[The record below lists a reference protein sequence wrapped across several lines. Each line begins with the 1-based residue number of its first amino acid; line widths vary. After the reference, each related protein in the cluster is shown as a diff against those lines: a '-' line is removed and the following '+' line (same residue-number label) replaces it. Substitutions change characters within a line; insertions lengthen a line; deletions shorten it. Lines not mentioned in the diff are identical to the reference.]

1 MDRIVSAEI
10 RGGYGKFMG
19 RIPRVWYGNAYSRSG
34 GLSDYVKVYGHDS
47 TLPSFRCG
55 GTVGPMPAGDPSFF
69 WMGASSNYCIPS
81 SPYFNDAQVTDPD
94 FEAPQSWRGNLAL
107 DLVTAGGYKL
117 TLEYNHDSVDQAVF
131 YKELGLNRE
140 SVMADGRGVYSH
152 GPGDF
157 MLTNTGEGGAKA
169 TSFSVQKSFDNGL
182 SMFGSWASVSAEDVY
197 PLTSAQAESA
207 YGYTQRWDGENVPA
221 ARSSF
226 MADSK
231 LVVGLEYRTM
241 LFGDNETRVS
251 AIYINKSGEPYSVTF
266 DNSSYSPIG
275 GTGYSAFR
283 DDYSLA
289 YIPTGADDAKVV
301 FTSASVATDVMNHIN
316 GGPLAKYKGTY
327 APRNAFDNPGYDRLD
342 VRITQEIPSFMEGHK
357 FLFYLD
363 LLNVMNMLND
373 EQGRIFE
380 YGYNTSRQIIA
391 DAMDDGRFE
400 IKGIDPDDS
409 FYLQDNDGQ
418 SRWQIQMGLKYRF

>member
-1 MDRIVSAEI
+1 
-10 RGGYGKFMG
+10 
-19 RIPRVWYGNAYSRSG
+19 
-34 GLSDYVKVYGHDS
+34 
-47 TLPSFRCG
+47 
-55 GTVGPMPAGDPSFF
+55 
-69 WMGASSNYCIPS
+69 
-81 SPYFNDAQVTDPD
+81 
-94 FEAPQSWRGNLAL
+94 
-107 DLVTAGGYKL
+107 
-117 TLEYNHDSVDQAVF
+117 
-131 YKELGLNRE
+131 
-140 SVMADGRGVYSH
+140 
-152 GPGDF
+152 
-157 MLTNTGEGGAKA
+157 
-169 TSFSVQKSFDNGL
+169 
-182 SMFGSWASVSAEDVY
+182 MFGSWASVSAEDVY